1 MASQNLES
9 RVFKLNNELG
19 MHARPASLFVQTAN
33 NFHCE
38 VKVEKDGN
46 IINGKSVMELMV
58 LAAEEG
64 SSLKVTAEGEDA
76 SEALDALE
84 KLFQNKFGED

>member
-1 MASQNLES
+1 MASHNLES
-9 RVFKLNNELG
+9 RVFKLTNELG
-19 MHARPASLFVQTAN
+19 MHARPASLFVQTVN
-33 NFHCE
+33 DYNCE